1 MFLFELQV
9 DPFIWHLQPSETN
22 QLLANNP
29 DLSRKY
35 DLYWYSGTAISALS
49 MAIMLFELE
58 RHILKKKTKYGLS
71 IFQVVTITLGLI
83 LGASSAEEVSF
94 GKYMLYISSIPALF
108 VPIIYL
114 YYGFKT
120 TGDSRKR
127 AFKSAAGFM
136 IFFLGSMVNS
146 TLGKTISL
154 NLFGEYGVIINY
166 LLYGILSSVGI
177 VIYHK
182 SLVF

>member
-1 MFLFELQV
+1 MLLDTLNNLELIDILVIIAHLSVILTFWAIGYLLLRKSKDKNEITKNYLIGISLFMILYGISRLLMFLFELQV

-114 YYGFKT
+114 YYG
-120 TGDSRKR
+120 
-127 AFKSAAGFM
+127 
-136 IFFLGSMVNS
+136 
-146 TLGKTISL
+146 
-154 NLFGEYGVIINY
+154 
-166 LLYGILSSVGI
+166 
-177 VIYHK
+177 
-182 SLVF
+182 